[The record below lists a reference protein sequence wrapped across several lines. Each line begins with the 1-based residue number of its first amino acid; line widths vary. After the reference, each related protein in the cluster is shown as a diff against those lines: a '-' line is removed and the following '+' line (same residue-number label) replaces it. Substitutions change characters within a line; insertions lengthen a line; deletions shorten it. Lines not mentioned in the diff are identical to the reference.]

1 MELHC
6 KKNQRIKIECHAQVE
21 PVRSAENGNREGF
34 LSQKDELWNRKKAQ
48 DDMWAWF
55 VGKGRGQCEIP
66 EAGGRWEPPR
76 NNSRFDCLR
85 ESRAKLDPGSD

>member
-1 MELHC
+1 MNFGTERRPRTIC
-6 KKNQRIKIECHAQVE
+6 
-21 PVRSAENGNREGF
+21 
-34 LSQKDELWNRKKAQ
+34 
-48 DDMWAWF
+48 
-55 VGKGRGQCEIP
+55 GRGLWARGGASVRFP